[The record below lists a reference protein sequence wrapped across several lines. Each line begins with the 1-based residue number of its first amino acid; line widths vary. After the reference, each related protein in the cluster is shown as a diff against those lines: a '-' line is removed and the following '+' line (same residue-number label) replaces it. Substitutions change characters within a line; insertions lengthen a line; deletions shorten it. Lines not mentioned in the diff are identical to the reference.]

1 MLPGSIVLGLGLALT
16 VAPLTATV
24 LAAVDDERLGI
35 ASGVNNAVAR
45 LAALLAVAVLPG
57 VVGLDA
63 SASAGS
69 STAGFHRAMFVSA
82 ALCVLGGVV
91 AFLTVRRAARAPS
104 VAQPLAQ
111 PCLDPSILEPRRPY
125 PPTQRRQDPEVL
137 PKAGPAEDGSAGA

>member
-1 MLPGSIVLGLGLALT
+1 MLLYARGSSRAPPTPTTVLPASVVLGLGLALT

-24 LAAVDDERLGI
+24 LAAVDDERLGV

-45 LAALLAVAVLPG
+45 LAGLLAVAVLPG

-91 AFLTVRRAARAPS
+91 AFVTVRRAASAPS
-104 VAQPLAQ
+104 YAQPLAQ
-111 PCLDPSILEPRRPY
+111 PCLDPSVLEPTRP
-125 PPTQRRQDPEVL
+125 
-137 PKAGPAEDGSAGA
+137 